1 VQTKVFDAKGWVPQS
16 RKRIYFVGFR
26 DDLSAAA
33 VAAFAW
39 PQEPPEGCG
48 GTVESVLELEEGEG
62 EGEGGGGGPPA
73 RGPGPRGAEEGGNNR
88 ALVACEVSPYQAG
101 IDRPCS
107 QRHPP

>member
-1 VQTKVFDAKGWVPQS
+1 MQTKVFDAKGWVPQS

-62 EGEGGGGGPPA
+62 EGEGEVGEE
-73 RGPGPRGAEEGGNNR
+73 EEGDGEEGGEEVGNNR